1 MSTVSGALQTSS
13 ARLNTFQQLQGC
25 FTDDWMRLGWLGE
38 FVTSPPQTHR
48 KKCCACVSPHETE
61 PRENGFLLNQAIQVQ
76 LVCCCFNFPDR
87 ALNDNHWIVR
97 EVVFL
102 LILEQP
108 CPWCADEVQWW
119 FYSCSYFS
127 LPFSFFSHSY
137 HIFLFFYYWSV
148 YTYI

>member
-13 ARLNTFQQLQGC
+13 ARLSIFSSSKAVLQMTERGL
-25 FTDDWMRLGWLGE
+25 DDSASSWLPHLRLIL
-38 FVTSPPQTHR
+38 
-48 KKCCACVSPHETE
+48 KKCYACVSPCETE

-76 LVCCCFNFPDR
+76 LVCCCCFNFPDR
-87 ALNDNHWIVR
+87 TINDNHWIVT
-97 EVVFL
+97 EVVFP

-127 LPFSFFSHSY
+127 LPFSFFA
-137 HIFLFFYYWSV
+137 IPTTFFYYWSV